1 VARGSSIDSEASGHR
16 RASSHAAEGLE
27 LCNPGK
33 VLPEDGHAVDL
44 SERPTFRIHRTK
56 EAVAELRSLPAH
68 RPRVTVEA
76 SSEGGHVV
84 IKLYDSAF
92 SPFAR
97 KVRMVLEHKGLNFEA
112 VDGLLKSNH
121 EGLKVVNK
129 RMEVPVLVDG
139 DLVIVNSADI
149 VGYLEFRYPTK
160 PVYPEAPAARVHAR
174 AWERAADTLVDAI
187 LSDIS
192 YWKWTDRPDSM
203 PEGLL
208 QAARADLR
216 LVYDALEKD
225 LAHREFVS
233 GPLSIADIALFPHL
247 ASVRAMEVEFSAQ
260 EHPNLLRWLRQMR
273 TLPICSADLRRAR
286 DFVGNLKDKDVERR
300 RIFWRGD
307 RIEWMLARGFHD
319 WFFAEIREQRVLWPG
334 PALPA
339 PIKLRT

>member
-1 VARGSSIDSEASGHR
+1 
-16 RASSHAAEGLE
+16 
-27 LCNPGK
+27 
-33 VLPEDGHAVDL
+33 
-44 SERPTFRIHRTK
+44 
-56 EAVAELRSLPAH
+56 
-68 RPRVTVEA
+68 VT
-76 SSEGGHVV
+76 
-84 IKLYDSAF
+84 KLYDSAF

-97 KVRMVLEHKGLNFEA
+97 KVRIVLEHKGLNFEA

-121 EGLKVVNK
+121 EGLKAVNK

-149 VGYLEFRYPTK
+149 VSYLEFRYPTK
-160 PVYPEAPAARVHAR
+160 PVYPEAAAARVHAR

-192 YWKWTDRPDSM
+192 YWKLMDRQDSM

-233 GPLSIADIALFPHL
+233 GPFSIADIALFPHL
-247 ASVRAMEVEFSAQ
+247 ASVRAMEVEFAAQ
-260 EHPNLLRWLRQMR
+260 EHPNLVRWFKQMR
-273 TLPICSADLRRAR
+273 ALPICAADLRRAR
-286 DFVGNLKDKDVERR
+286 DFVVNLKDKDVELQ

-319 WFFAEIREQRVLWPG
+319 WFFKEIREQRALWPG

-339 PIKLRT
+339 PLELHT